1 MSYLET
7 RIVKSSREPIK
18 IVQNRPHDGHWG
30 IHWREKEE
38 RETNTAGSRR
48 TKRIRR
54 GWRIERKEKGREKD
68 ESGGGRRKRKKGND
82 WSRARLQLQ
91 ERPEANWCVP
101 VVWRARQNLVAEGK
115 PREVDGWVL
124 QPLSTGLLGHSYASA
139 VRPISS
145 RNGLSYI
152 RTVTSIR
159 SIEIPGYWT
168 FQPRPTKLDENYHAS
183 SRLEVSA
190 NFLQRIIIPGKTVVL
205 WPALL
210 HNLKLRPE

>member
-68 ESGGGRRKRKKGND
+68 ESGGGGGEREKKETTGPERGYSYKND
-82 WSRARLQLQ
+82 LRL
-91 ERPEANWCVP
+91 
-101 VVWRARQNLVAEGK
+101 
-115 PREVDGWVL
+115 
-124 QPLSTGLLGHSYASA
+124 TGAC
-139 VRPISS
+139 
-145 RNGLSYI
+145 
-152 RTVTSIR
+152 R
-159 SIEIPGYWT
+159 SCGE
-168 FQPRPTKLDENYHAS
+168 
-183 SRLEVSA
+183 
-190 NFLQRIIIPGKTVVL
+190 PGKTWWQRGNREKWTDGYFSRCQLVYSATPTHQL
-205 WPALL
+205 SGRSPLETASLT
-210 HNLKLRPE
+210 